1 MSLKAPYIVEEAK
14 EALAEG
20 HSVVIGLQTT
30 EEANNAIIN
39 WQDFVKRVDHQM
51 NIFHSQRRF

>member
-14 EALAEG
+14 KALAEG

-30 EEANNAIIN
+30 EEVYALHSLGIC
-39 WQDFVKRVDHQM
+39 VYKRLM
-51 NIFHSQRRF
+51 